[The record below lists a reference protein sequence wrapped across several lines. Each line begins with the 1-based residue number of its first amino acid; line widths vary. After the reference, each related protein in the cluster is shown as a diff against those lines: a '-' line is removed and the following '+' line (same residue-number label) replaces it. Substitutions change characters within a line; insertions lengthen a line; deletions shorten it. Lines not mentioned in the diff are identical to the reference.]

1 MGAQA
6 EAWAAQRCTA
16 CRPDSPPVDPQELER
31 FLQAYP
37 AWRIATP
44 QAGLPQL
51 ERVYPFKNY
60 AQALA
65 FTNQVAALAEAE
77 DHHPRLTLEW
87 GKVTVAWWTHAI
99 GGLHR
104 NDLIMA
110 ARTEQ
115 AYQQQE
121 RRNPTPQE
129 PGQEIKP

>member
-1 MGAQA
+1 M
-6 EAWAAQRCTA
+6 
-16 CRPDSPPVDPQELER
+16 
-31 FLQAYP
+31 QAYP
-37 AWRIATP
+37 AWRIAAR
-44 QAGLPQL
+44 QAAPPQL

-65 FTNQVAALAEAE
+65 FTNQVAALAEQE

-121 RRNPTPQE
+121 RRNSTRQE
-129 PGQEIKP
+129 QGREVNP